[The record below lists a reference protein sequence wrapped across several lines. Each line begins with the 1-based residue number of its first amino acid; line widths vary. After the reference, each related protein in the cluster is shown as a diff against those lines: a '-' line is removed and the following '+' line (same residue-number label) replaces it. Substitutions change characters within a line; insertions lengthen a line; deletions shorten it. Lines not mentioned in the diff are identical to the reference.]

1 MADLQIKGAE
11 KFSEVAKAL
20 KQAGDKELRK
30 ELYSSLNRA
39 AKPMITEAKKSA
51 DAKLPKSGGLNKRV
65 AKARIS
71 VRRRAGGRPS
81 VKIVAS
87 GMSQLGLINRGR
99 VRHLVYGRAPMV
111 DQAIPEAKD
120 WFTDPMQAGAQQVRR
135 EIVKALDAVARRLSR

>member
-1 MADLQIKGAE
+1 MADLQIRGAE
-11 KFSEVAKAL
+11 KFGEVAKAL

-39 AKPMITEAKKSA
+39 AKPMVADAKKSA
-51 DAKLPKSGGLNKRV
+51 AAKLPKSGGLNKRV
-65 AKARIS
+65 AKARMSI
-71 VRRRAGGRPS
+71 RRRAGSRPS

-120 WFTDPMQAGAQQVRR
+120 WFTEPMQARAGEVRR
-135 EIVKALDAVARRLSR
+135 EIVKAIDTVARKLSR